1 MKRGFWITVNS
12 HGLKEKSK
20 IKYKRKIK
28 FTKTRLIVKAI
39 MIFIFTFDIF
49 ETSLTQKP
57 IKRKVDIKKI
67 FPVSYLIKVFILKNI
82 GLF

>member
-39 MIFIFTFDIF
+39 MIFNFTFDIF
-49 ETSLTQKP
+49 ETSLTQKLLNEKY
-57 IKRKVDIKKI
+57 ILRKY
-67 FPVSYLIKVFILKNI
+67 FL
-82 GLF
+82 